1 MRYLVAG
8 GLLANLIVAP
18 CVARAQVTDPAAAT
32 GALFQSYTFKSADKV
47 DLDKVS
53 LLTVPISVR
62 AVLGDRFDVTV
73 NGAYASAKLTHANG
87 QESSLSGLTDTEI
100 RLTYALRQDHIRL
113 SAIALAPTGKEKL
126 TADQLDVSGVIAAD
140 LLPFAISNWGTGGG
154 IGVNA
159 ALAIPKSD
167 ATSFGLSAGYAV
179 ARDFEPL
186 DATTFA
192 YRPGNQLQ
200 LHAAADHTIGSSM
213 KGSLQLTYLHYS
225 QDQADGANL
234 YQAGDRL
241 QGVGSLAFTAGT
253 NSAGIVYA
261 GYLRRQRG
269 KYTDV
274 VVVTPSQDLVY
285 TGIGFR
291 HPLGGDVLV
300 PSVDV
305 RVLGN
310 EAGVEQGNTVTA
322 GTGLE
327 LGVGPTTLVPAVRVR
342 FGRLTVRSGQESAF
356 TGLEFGL
363 TLRSRTLS
371 R

>member
-1 MRYLVAG
+1 
-8 GLLANLIVAP
+8 
-18 CVARAQVTDPAAAT
+18 
-32 GALFQSYTFKSADKV
+32 
-47 DLDKVS
+47 
-53 LLTVPISVR
+53 
-62 AVLGDRFDVTV
+62 
-73 NGAYASAKLTHANG
+73 
-87 QESSLSGLTDTEI
+87 
-100 RLTYALRQDHIRL
+100 
-113 SAIALAPTGKEKL
+113 
-126 TADQLDVSGVIAAD
+126 
-140 LLPFAISNWGTGGG
+140 
-154 IGVNA
+154 
-159 ALAIPKSD
+159 
-167 ATSFGLSAGYAV
+167 
-179 ARDFEPL
+179 
-186 DATTFA
+186 
-192 YRPGNQLQ
+192 
-200 LHAAADHTIGSSM
+200 
-213 KGSLQLTYLHYS
+213 
-225 QDQADGANL
+225 
-234 YQAGDRL
+234 
-241 QGVGSLAFTAGT
+241 
-253 NSAGIVYA
+253 VYA

-291 HPLGGDVLV
+291 HPLGGAVLV

-327 LGVGPTTLVPAVRVR
+327 LGVGPTTLVPAVRAR